1 MKRPLFILGLTLAIQ
16 SYSQEPR
23 DLVRS
28 GNAEY
33 QKGNYTKADS
43 AYNLALSADPQFNT
57 AQFNLGGSQFRSG
70 KFMDA
75 ATTFTRTAEETQ
87 DKGLKAEAYYN
98 RGNSLLSAQKLEPA
112 IESYKEALRNN
123 PDHENARYNLAY
135 AQKLL
140 KESQKQQQEKQDK
153 NQEDQKDQEKQD
165 QENKDQNQK
174 NEDQKDGNNDQ
185 KENQQDQQDQQDPG
199 QQDNAKD
206 EKKENQQQQQQEP
219 KMSKADA
226 ERMLRASEEGEDKTL
241 EKLNI
246 LKARSSKTKKIE
258 KDW

>member
-1 MKRPLFILGLTLAIQ
+1 MKIPLLIIVGLILTYQ
-16 SYSQEPR
+16 SYSQEAQ

-33 QKGNYTKADS
+33 RNGNYAKADS

-70 KFMDA
+70 KYMDA
-75 ATTFTRTAEETQ
+75 ATTFTRAAEETT
-87 DKGLKAEAYYN
+87 DKELKAEAYYN
-98 RGNSLLSAQKLEPA
+98 RGNSLLNAQKLEPA

-140 KESQKQQQEKQDK
+140 KESQEQQKNQDQNQDK
-153 NQEDQKDQEKQD
+153 NQEDQENQDKQD
-165 QENKDQNQK
+165 QDKKDQNK
-174 NEDQKDGNNDQ
+174 NKDDQKDGNKDQ
-185 KENQQDQQDQQDPG
+185 KENQEDHQDQG
-199 QQDNAKD
+199 EQDNKND
-206 EKKENQQQQQQEP
+206 QEQKQNQQKQQP

-226 ERMLRASEEGEDKTL
+226 ERMLKASEEGEDKTL
-241 EKLNI
+241 EKLNV
-246 LKARSSKTKKIE
+246 LKAKSSKSKKIE